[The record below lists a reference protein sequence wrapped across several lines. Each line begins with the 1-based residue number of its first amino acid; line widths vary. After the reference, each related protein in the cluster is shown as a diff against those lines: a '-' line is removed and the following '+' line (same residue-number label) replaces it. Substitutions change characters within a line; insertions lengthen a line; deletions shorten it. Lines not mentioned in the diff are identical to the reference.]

1 MYFECIYK
9 PSFKLLMNLKARF
22 KNFINNTEGR
32 DSGWG
37 IEASAVLKLSKLC
50 LYLNPNYWEWR
61 VCTKTECYRN
71 SFSRHLEKPKYN
83 NFSWHQ
89 PYCHEKH
96 IYTIISPLEPSKKTS
111 HFNLLSLNRVGFL
124 GVRFEMRI
132 MLVHKYTRICSF
144 RKYTF

>member
-1 MYFECIYK
+1 
-9 PSFKLLMNLKARF
+9 MNA
-22 KNFINNTEGR
+22 FINPHSSCWWIWKLDLKTSLTIQRGEIRGGGVR
-32 DSGWG
+32 
-37 IEASAVLKLSKLC
+37 EASAVLKLSKLC